1 VFQHALDHPIDIR
14 RFEVLIGYGVTM
26 TAAAAYPVP
35 EPKRLPFADA
45 SPDEVRAAL
54 IPEEVVEFDRQWRFA
69 MAEATEKRDLSRVY
83 ETLELWRRHA
93 VTTQA
98 LGAEDYRRMLA
109 QAEHTL
115 RTGEPPAGTVSQEEI
130 MELIRKRLG
139 G

>member
-1 VFQHALDHPIDIR
+1 MVVP
-14 RFEVLIGYGVTM
+14 M
-26 TAAAAYPVP
+26 TAAAAYPAP

-45 SPDEVRAAL
+45 SPAEVRAAL
-54 IPEEVVEFDRQWRFA
+54 IPEEVVEFDRQWRSA
-69 MAEATEKRDLSRVY
+69 MTEATEKRDLTRVY
-83 ETLELWRRHA
+83 ETMDLWRRHA
-93 VTTQA
+93 LTTQA
-98 LGAEDYRRMLA
+98 LGTDDYRRMLA